1 MKKLIVIAFVGI
13 ILGLPAARGQTL
25 PDQFEGARKLYT
37 EAMQQMHDK
46 NYPAAI
52 DAFRELATTYKNSRY
67 RDIYNYDLAR
77 AYYYA
82 GEYNQAL
89 GVLANYN
96 ALFPNSYLLP
106 YTHLLRANC
115 DYRSATLDDAF
126 PEYILAY
133 RTTEDRRLRELSKQS
148 LLAMIEAGYVPPDSL
163 LTQVPADLRCA
174 VRGRVAN
181 LMADHWSD
189 EQTAHFLGDCPP
201 LAASEKHPPKRIEGQ
216 PLIGITLPLSGPY
229 AKYGQSILD
238 GAMLAEEL
246 LQEANYP
253 VDVLVYDTRANNIT
267 AAREARILD
276 DAEVDLV
283 VGPLLSN
290 VAATASAITSC
301 SQVPLLVPVATEAG
315 FSELSPGCFQMST
328 NVETIGRGMAQYA
341 VKHRG
346 MTTLAAICPT
356 TIDEM
361 TMADAFADEAKR
373 LGAHVLAVE
382 RFRPGETDF
391 GPYIN
396 DIKEAILGPPQDSIF
411 YITLEGDT
419 LKEGEA
425 PISFDGLFIPATE
438 DQLFLLLPQLQFYR
452 VTSSYLG
459 ADEWNTAKV
468 LKLGEKVLKDA
479 VFYSSKAAMQQAAGY
494 DKFAAAYDAK
504 HGAEPDRLAAVGY
517 DAVNLMAGA
526 YRAGMRTRADIIA
539 YLSGL
544 EAYEG
549 ASGKITF
556 GHDRTNLQL
565 PLFDFRDGQVR
576 PLAEQP
582 TVEELPAGKDEETLP
597 DSVGVEDVETKP

>member
-1 MKKLIVIAFVGI
+1 MKKLIIIAIIGVIAAPMAVHC
-13 ILGLPAARGQTL
+13 QTL
-25 PDQFEGARKLYT
+25 PGQFEGARKLYT
-37 EAMQQMHDK
+37 EALQQMHDK

-52 DAFRELATTYKNSRY
+52 DAYRELASTYKNSQY
-67 RDIYNYDLAR
+67 RDIYNYGLAR
-77 AYYYA
+77 AYYFA
-82 GEYNQAL
+82 EEYDQAL
-89 GVLANYN
+89 AVLASYN

-106 YTHLLRANC
+106 YAHLLRANC
-115 DYRSATLDDAF
+115 DYRSARLGDAF
-126 PEYILAY
+126 PEYIRAY
-133 RTTEDRRLRELSKQS
+133 RTAEDRRLRELSKQS
-148 LLAMIEAGYVPPDSL
+148 LLAMIDAGYVPPDSL
-163 LTQVPADLRCA
+163 LSQVPADLRCP
-174 VRGRVAN
+174 VRGRVAS
-181 LMADHWSD
+181 LMADRWSD
-189 EQTAHFLGDCPP
+189 SETAQFLGDCPSLGP
-201 LAASEKHPPKRIEGQ
+201 SAKQRPKRIEGR

-238 GAMLAEEL
+238 GATLADQL
-246 LQEANYP
+246 LQDSNFP
-253 VDVLVYDTRANNIT
+253 IDVLVYDTRADNIT
-267 AAREARILD
+267 AAREAQILA
-276 DAEVDLV
+276 DAQVDLV

-290 VAATASAITSC
+290 VAATASAMTSC
-301 SQVPLLVPVATEAG
+301 SEMPLLVPVATEAG
-315 FSELSPGCFQMST
+315 FAELSPGCFQMST

-396 DIKEAILGPPQDSIF
+396 DIKQAILGPPQDSIF

-425 PISFDGLFIPATE
+425 PVSFDGLFVPATA
-438 DQLFLLLPQLQFYR
+438 DQLFLLLPQLEFYR
-452 VTSSYLG
+452 VTTSYLG
-459 ADEWNTAKV
+459 ADEWNTGKV
-468 LKLGEKVLKDA
+468 LKLGEKILKDA

-494 DKFAAAYDAK
+494 DKFAAAYDAR

-517 DAVNLMAGA
+517 DAVNLMAEA
-526 YRAGMRTRADIIA
+526 YRAGMKTRADIIA

-544 EAYEG
+544 EAYGG

-556 GHDRTNLQL
+556 GRDRTNLQL
-565 PLFDFRDGQVR
+565 PLFEFRDGQVR
-576 PLAEQP
+576 PIAAQP
-582 TVEELPAGKDEETLP
+582 TVEEVPGDEEAVP
-597 DSVGVEDVETKP
+597 DSVGVEVIDTKP